1 MNKEIKKTRHYWF
14 STAAFLI
21 LGLSLTGCANWISE
35 SGPRKSAITNQNAED
50 RYYNLVEITPDSI
63 ANYMVREPLDP
74 KKDVAP
80 LTQKDARLSSGD
92 VLNILIADNDPNGG
106 IFAPLNSV
114 AGGTSFKDVRV
125 ASNGKIS
132 IPYIDGLQ
140 VRGLTLA
147 QVQVKIRNYLKQYAI
162 DPHVYV
168 SFQNELDTSVLV
180 AGDVNKPGRFS
191 TLQGPLTLIDVINMA
206 GGPTKA
212 PYLIEVTVRNGKDVK
227 KYNYQEILDG
237 HNYKLSPN
245 SEVILSDAFNKF
257 IAMGAVKTP
266 GYHDFPTSSP
276 TLLQALGSI
285 GGLNDNLANVSGVFV
300 FRMPAELQRSA
311 EEKNKKVNVDAIL
324 KEVES
329 SKEKP
334 TVFLFDMRNP
344 TMMFLANE
352 FPIHA
357 NDTIYVTNSPVSDF
371 DKFIAPIFRVL
382 LLGRYLGID

>member
-1 MNKEIKKTRHYWF
+1 MRHYWF

-35 SGPRKSAITNQNAED
+35 SGPSKSAITNQNAEE
-50 RYYNLVEITPDSI
+50 RHYKLVEITPDSI
-63 ANYMVREPLDP
+63 VNYMVREPLEP

-125 ASNGKIS
+125 ASDGKIS

-140 VRGLTLA
+140 VMGLTLA

-300 FRMPAELQRSA
+300 FRMPAELQRST
-311 EEKNKKVNVDAIL
+311 EGKNKKVNVDAIL

-329 SKEKP
+329 AKEKP

-371 DKFIAPIFRVL
+371 EKFISPIFRVL
-382 LLGRYLGID
+382 LLGRYLGVD